1 MKLNISK
8 FLIIC
13 IFFIFSK
20 YEIVKATTE
29 EENFLGNKDA
39 KVIVIDDTEMLIGS
53 ANLTHHGT
61 EVNFELGVLIR
72 GPIAK
77 EMLRNNLTSQ

>member
-39 KVIVIDDTEMLIGS
+39 KVMVIEYASMTCGHCATFHNKVFPKLKEKYNYKFQKYMEKLI
-53 ANLTHHGT
+53 
-61 EVNFELGVLIR
+61 
-72 GPIAK
+72 
-77 EMLRNNLTSQ
+77 